1 MTMFG
6 SIFSGRKQGIRL
18 KRPRR
23 MRFVFPL
30 LLGAMV
36 LVLAV
41 FSAGKHFMDKAEDK
55 TGPSKEVTEGT
66 TSPSDQDDTDR
77 VAIQADSGDDQEQS
91 QDTSPSQARAKP
103 RDPVNVVEKTVQPG
117 QTITSMLSDFLN
129 PADVYALTREAKDVY
144 PLRKIKAGQPYRLK
158 VRDNQLQ
165 GFEYEINGQEK
176 LCVHMDDG
184 EFQVATQSIDYD
196 VRTSVVDGEI
206 TSSLFKAVTAQ
217 GEAPVLAVKLADI
230 FAWDVDFIRDI
241 RKGDSFRL
249 VVEKRY
255 RKGEFSGY
263 GPIVAAQFTNQGQT
277 FQAFLFS
284 TQDGRTE
291 YFTADGQA
299 VRKTFLKAPLN
310 FTRISSGYTHR
321 RKHPILNVVRPHLGI
336 DYAAPRGTPVKSV
349 ADGVVIARAYE
360 RGGGNYIKIRHPN
373 GYMTLYMHLS
383 KFASGIRKGA
393 KVTQGQTIA
402 YVGSTGMSTGP
413 HLDYRV
419 KKRGSYINPL
429 KIDSKPAQPVPEEEM
444 ARFQRAITPLLAV
457 LEGENPLYAQTD
469 QISSAEHSSSQ
480 F

>member
-1 MTMFG
+1 MTMLS
-6 SIFSGRKQGIRL
+6 SIYSGRKQGIRL

-23 MRFVFPL
+23 MRCVFPL
-30 LLGAMV
+30 LLGALV
-36 LVLAV
+36 LMLAV
-41 FSAGKHFMDKAEDK
+41 FSAGKHLMDQADENI
-55 TGPSKEVTEGT
+55 GSSKEVTGGP
-66 TSPSDQDDTDR
+66 SSVSDQ
-77 VAIQADSGDDQEQS
+77 VGADQDGKKAGSGDIQEQS
-91 QDTSPSQARAKP
+91 HDKSPDQAQAKP
-103 RDPVNVVEKTVQPG
+103 RDPVKVMEKTVQPG

-129 PADVYALTREAKDVY
+129 PADVYALNREAKDVY

-158 VRDNQLQ
+158 VRDNQLK
-165 GFEYEINGQEK
+165 GFEYEINGQKK
-176 LCVHMDDG
+176 LCVDMADG
-184 EFQVATQSIDYD
+184 QFQVATQSIDYD

-206 TSSLFKAVTAQ
+206 RSSLFKAVTAQ

-230 FAWDVDFIRDI
+230 FAWDVDFIHDI
-241 RKGDSFRL
+241 RKGDSYRL

-402 YVGSTGMSTGP
+402 YVGSTGLSTGP

-429 KIDSKPAQPVPEEEM
+429 KIDSQPAQPVPEKEM
-444 ARFQRAITPLLAV
+444 ARFQRAITPLRAV